1 MFSRRLISGAEPP
14 KCTHNA
20 SLSIRQQCPW
30 PHVTPFRSWMVCF
43 VLATLLGKI
52 GVNLISSTEPTPAP
66 NPKTGGGLA
75 SLCGKDHSGGV
86 KGITPSDVKFDG
98 SSLRIAIV
106 HARWNKS
113 IIDALVSGTVTKLKE
128 RGVKETNIVIESVP
142 GSYELPLACSKCVV
156 FDNIY
161 HNSHEQFSGRLLDLT
176 SRLLQLFRTYWED
189 SVLGQGLRRLPGL

>member
-1 MFSRRLISGAEPP
+1 M
-14 KCTHNA
+14 
-20 SLSIRQQCPW
+20 
-30 PHVTPFRSWMVCF
+30 
-43 VLATLLGKI
+43 
-52 GVNLISSTEPTPAP
+52 SSTI
-66 NPKTGGGLA
+66 
-75 SLCGKDHSGGV
+75 

-113 IIDALVSGTVTKLKE
+113 IVDALVSGTVTKLKE

-156 FDNIY
+156 LDNIY